1 MTSNSKS
8 EKILA
13 HAIASVN
20 LYRNTPQL
28 IKTRVDN
35 GQFFI
40 KLELLDRKCAPRKL
54 TYFCS
59 TVEDAKA
66 VTSALAE
73 IYSVPVLVESE

>member
-28 IKTRVDN
+28 VKTRVDN

-40 KLELLDRKCAPRKL
+40 KIELLDRKGAPRKL

-59 TVEDAKA
+59 AAEDAKT
-66 VTSALAE
+66 VTTALAE
-73 IYSVPVLVESE
+73 MYSVPVLVECE